1 MNVGMI
7 KKGLGTGG
15 AAYVMRGYTK
25 KSLAISQEKQVS
37 E

>member
-7 KKGLGTGG
+7 KKRLGTGG
-15 AAYVMRGYTK
+15 AAYIMRGYTK
-25 KSLAISQEKQVS
+25 KALTISQEKQVS